1 MIQDIDIRL
10 LCRNTGQIEGLP
22 KNPRF
27 IRDEKFELLK
37 KSIQENPEML
47 SLRELLVYP
56 VGEQYIVIGGN
67 MRLEACKA
75 LGYKTVPCK
84 VLDADT
90 TVEQLKAY
98 TVKDNAGFGE
108 WDWDMLANEW
118 DSAQLT
124 EWGVDVPE
132 WSGANSEDFGEE
144 FSLKDGEKAPF
155 QQMTFQLADAQA
167 ELIKKAIESAKK
179 DERYKRMDTNG
190 NTNTNGNALSL
201 IVSMWAENCTL
212 WGDAKK

>member
-56 VGEQYIVIGGN
+56 LDGKYIVIGGN

-84 VLDADT
+84 VLDAAT

-132 WSGANSEDFGEE
+132 WDVQQDEQEQVVAEPKEKPTTSEVTIASVTLFGQTDETIITVE
-144 FSLKDGEKAPF
+144 LTPEQAETLLAVVKKDGASV
-155 QQMTFQLADAQA
+155 
-167 ELIKKAIESAKK
+167 LIQK
-179 DERYKRMDTNG
+179 
-190 NTNTNGNALSL
+190 LL
-201 IVSMWAENCTL
+201 Q
-212 WGDAKK
+212 

>member
-56 VGEQYIVIGGN
+56 LKGEIGTTYVVIGGN

-84 VLDADT
+84 VLDAAT

-108 WDWDMLANEW
+108 WDWDMLGNEW
-118 DSAQLT
+118 DGEPLGD
-124 EWGVDVPE
+124 WGVDVPE
-132 WSGANSEDFGEE
+132 WGVQQDEQEQVVAEPKEKPTTSEVTIASVTLFGQTDETIVTAE
-144 FSLKDGEKAPF
+144 LTPEQAETLLTFVKKDGAS
-155 QQMTFQLADAQA
+155 A
-167 ELIKKAIESAKK
+167 LIQKLL
-179 DERYKRMDTNG
+179 R
-190 NTNTNGNALSL
+190 
-201 IVSMWAENCTL
+201 
-212 WGDAKK
+212 